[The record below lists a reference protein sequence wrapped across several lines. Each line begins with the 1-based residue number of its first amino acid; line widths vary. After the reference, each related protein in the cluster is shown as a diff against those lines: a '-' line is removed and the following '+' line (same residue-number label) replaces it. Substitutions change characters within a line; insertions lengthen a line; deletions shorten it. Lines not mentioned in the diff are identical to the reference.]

1 MMALYVFDANVWI
14 DLGRHQPPDIYVN
27 LWKLIDAAIADG
39 TIRSPEEVLIELQ
52 VGADNLAATLKQ
64 REGLFVPPDEA
75 VQLAIQEI
83 TDNCDGFVDP
93 DGDRDRG
100 DPFVV
105 ALAKERGGVVVTK
118 ERPRR
123 GPTGRPRIPDACA
136 QFEVPCLHWF
146 DFLKVIGWQ
155 L

>member
-1 MMALYVFDANVWI
+1 MALYVFDANVWI

-27 LWKLIDAAIADG
+27 LWTQIDASIANG
-39 TIRSPEEVLIELQ
+39 TICSPEEVLVELSA
-52 VGADNLAATLKQ
+52 GTDGLDEKLKQ
-64 REGLFVPPDEA
+64 REGLFVPLDEDCQHA
-75 VQLAIQEI
+75 VQEI

-93 DGDRDRG
+93 ESDRDRG

-105 ALAKERGGVVVTK
+105 ALARVRGGTVVTK

-123 GPTGRPRIPDACA
+123 GPTGRPRIPDACD
-136 QFEVPCLHWF
+136 QFQVPWLHWF
-146 DFLKVIGWQ
+146 NFLKIIGWR